1 MKNQKSFR
9 VVRDAW
15 HLRFLARVGGLY
27 STSANPSGR
36 GFALEWARSVSDICV
51 LDRREL
57 RENTPSRIYRV
68 SRTRLK
74 KIR

>member
-1 MKNQKSFR
+1 M
-9 VVRDAW
+9 VCDAW
-15 HLRFLARVGGLY
+15 HLRFLARVRGLY
-27 STSANPSGR
+27 STSANPSGQ

-57 RENTPSRIYRV
+57 REKPPSRIYRV